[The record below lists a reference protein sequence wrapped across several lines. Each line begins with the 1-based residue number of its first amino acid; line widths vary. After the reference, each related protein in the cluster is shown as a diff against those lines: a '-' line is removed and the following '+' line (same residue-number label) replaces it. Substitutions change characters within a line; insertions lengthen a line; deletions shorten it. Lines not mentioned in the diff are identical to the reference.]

1 MSIWKTQKLLIVDQ
15 KKDTIHLMGQVL
27 NESVADVHLMI
38 EHFRDLICEMGED
51 PFCLD
56 SHESDHLTVTYFEM
70 KHLKSCERA
79 LNWLKSDVNCEMG

>member
-1 MSIWKTQKLLIVDQ
+1 MWTVGQKNDM
-15 KKDTIHLMGQVL
+15 IHLMDQVL
-27 NESVADVHLMI
+27 NESVAGAQLMI
-38 EHFRDLICEMGED
+38 EHYHDLICEMAED

-79 LNWLKSDVNCEMG
+79 LNWSKPGETSEMG